1 MSDVIRAENFTA
13 GKSSSQQSTGFII
26 GLMGL
31 LMIFVVFIGAVYWWK
46 RKYFSKC
53 SLTAGQN
60 KSETTRKN
68 SGESNLNVSTGSQG
82 SVNRKKEGSLA
93 SLRSEVGRWPSPL
106 SLSKGL
112 LGNYVPNPQYMADS
126 AMPVP
131 ILPRDTL
138 IFVQEIGEGCF
149 GKVFKGKRNK
159 MVEDL
164 SCHWSL
170 GHSELVPS

>member
-1 MSDVIRAENFTA
+1 
-13 GKSSSQQSTGFII
+13 
-26 GLMGL
+26 
-31 LMIFVVFIGAVYWWK
+31 
-46 RKYFSKC
+46 
-53 SLTAGQN
+53 
-60 KSETTRKN
+60 
-68 SGESNLNVSTGSQG
+68 
-82 SVNRKKEGSLA
+82 
-93 SLRSEVGRWPSPL
+93 
-106 SLSKGL
+106 
-112 LGNYVPNPQYMADS
+112 MADS